1 LANLFSTDVFDK
13 CRWPLEGCLVG
24 RLVLA
29 GRLKLGL
36 LLKLL
41 SLVLSLVLVLVLLL
55 EQAWHE
61 LAGTVEQRLMQQQ
74 EERQGED

>member
-1 LANLFSTDVFDK
+1 MLFSTEVFDK

-24 RLVLA
+24 RLVVA
-29 GRLKLGL
+29 GL
-36 LLKLL
+36 LLML
-41 SLVLSLVLVLVLLL
+41 LSLVLVLVPVPVLLLLL

>member
-1 LANLFSTDVFDK
+1 MLFSTDVFDK

-24 RLVLA
+24 RLVVS
-29 GRLKLGL
+29 GL
-36 LLKLL
+36 LLMLL
-41 SLVLSLVLVLVLLL
+41 SLVLVLVLVLVLLL

-61 LAGTVEQRLMQQQ
+61 LAGTVEQQLMQQQ

>member
-1 LANLFSTDVFDK
+1 MLFSTDVFDK

-24 RLVLA
+24 HLVVA
-29 GRLKLGL
+29 GL
-36 LLKLL
+36 LLMLL
-41 SLVLSLVLVLVLLL
+41 SLVLVPVPVLLLLL

>member
-1 LANLFSTDVFDK
+1 M
-13 CRWPLEGCLVG
+13 G
-24 RLVLA
+24 RLVVA
-29 GRLKLGL
+29 GL
-36 LLKLL
+36 LLML
-41 SLVLSLVLVLVLLL
+41 LSLVLVLVPVPVLLLLL